1 MGGVDASPARPPSA
15 PARTPEGA
23 LDPGRRLLRRAGRIG
38 TEMTVAAST
47 DDVLSL
53 LVFARVV
60 EAKSFTGGAAALGL
74 SKSVAS
80 TRIAQLEERL
90 GTRLLLRTTRRLSL
104 TADGL
109 ALYEQAARM
118 ARAADDAAL
127 LAAGTPTEPRGVLRV
142 NAPITFAELYLTEPI
157 AEYLSKHPRVRVE
170 LVASDRFENLVEERV
185 DVAVRIS
192 AKLKDS
198 TLVGRRLADDHTLV
212 CASPRY
218 LERKGTPQT
227 PAELIHHECLRYSLL
242 DTADE
247 WRFRS
252 GGKSF
257 SVPVTTRFDAA
268 SGSLLRS
275 AALAGMG
282 LIVAPS
288 FMVAPHLASGALV
301 RVLSEFSYVRLT
313 VSAVYAPARVVPSNV
328 RSFVDLLA
336 AWFRTPPWQSE
347 AGKPEP
353 SSPRRRS
360 SAP

>member
-1 MGGVDASPARPPSA
+1 
-15 PARTPEGA
+15 
-23 LDPGRRLLRRAGRIG
+23 
-38 TEMTVAAST
+38 VAAST

-127 LAAGTPTEPRGVLRV
+127 LAAGTPVEPRGVLRV
-142 NAPITFAELYLTEPI
+142 NAPITFAELYLAEPV
-157 AEYLSKHPRVRVE
+157 AEYLSRHPRVRVE
-170 LVASDRFENLVEERV
+170 LVLSDRFENLVEERV

-192 AKLKDS
+192 AKLRDS
-198 TLVGRRLADDHTLV
+198 TLVGRKLADDHTLV

-227 PAELIHHECLRYSLL
+227 PADLIHHDCLRYSLL
-242 DTADE
+242 ESADE
-247 WRFRS
+247 WRFKH

-257 SVPVTTRFDAA
+257 SVPVTSRFDAA
-268 SGSLLRS
+268 NGSVLRS

-288 FMVAPHLASGALV
+288 FMVAADLASGALV
-301 RVLSEFSYVRLT
+301 RVLSDFTYVRLA
-313 VSAVYAPARVVPSNV
+313 VSAVYAPTRVVPSNV

-336 AWFRTPPWQSE
+336 AWFRTPPWQV
-347 AGKPEP
+347 AATRPEP
-353 SSPRRRS
+353 SPARRRS
-360 SAP
+360 NAP